1 MAVFV
6 YEESGSVQHH
16 GTTRNTL
23 LALPSVTD
31 VVIVSRPSH
40 LPVPQRS
47 SRARR
52 RSSGAATP

>member
-1 MAVFV
+1 M
-6 YEESGSVQHH
+6 QHH
-16 GTTRNTL
+16 GSIRNTL
-23 LALPSVTD
+23 LALPGITG
-31 VVIVSRPSH
+31 VVMVSRPSY